1 MKSMKIIIFGGTTEG
16 RELSLKLASEGA
28 DITVSVASE
37 YGVEE
42 QDDDYGITI
51 EEGPKTADEMRLL
64 IKGADL
70 CVDATHPYAVIV
82 SENIRT
88 AANSEGVELLRLKRG
103 AVPLDQLASENN
115 MIIAESPEDAARI
128 ASEHSGRILLTTG
141 SKDLSIYAKAID
153 PERLYPRVLPLNTS
167 IEACE
172 QAGIPHRNIIALQGP
187 FSADFN
193 KSVIEEYHID
203 LLITKESGKT
213 GGFAEKITACEECD
227 IPAIVIARPADEGLS
242 YEEVL
247 HLCME
252 KIHGEMK

>member
-1 MKSMKIIIFGGTTEG
+1 MKIIIFGGTTEG
-16 RELSLKLASEGA
+16 RELSLELASEGA
-28 DITVSVASE
+28 DVTVSVASE

-42 QDDDYGITI
+42 QNDDYGIVI

-88 AANSEGVELLRLKRG
+88 AANREGVELLRLKRG
-103 AVPLDQLASENN
+103 SVSLDHLASEENI
-115 MIIAESPEDAARI
+115 IIAESPEDAARI
-128 ASEHSGRILLTTG
+128 ASGYSGRILLTTG
-141 SKDLSIYAKAID
+141 SKDLPVYAKAMD
-153 PERLYPRVLPLNTS
+153 PERLYPRVLPLSSS

-172 QAGIPHRNIIALQGP
+172 QADIPHRNIIALQGP
-187 FSADFN
+187 FSAAFN
-193 KSVIEEYHID
+193 KAVISEYHID

-213 GGFAEKITACEECD
+213 GGFAEKIIACEECG

-242 YEEVL
+242 FEEVSR
-247 HLCME
+247 LCME
-252 KIHGEMK
+252 KIHGEKK

>member
-1 MKSMKIIIFGGTTEG
+1 MKIIIFGGTTEG

-28 DITVSVASE
+28 DVTVSVASE

-42 QDDDYGITI
+42 QNDDYGIVI

-70 CVDATHPYAVIV
+70 CVDATHPFAVIV

-88 AANSEGVELLRLKRG
+88 AANREGVELLRLKRSS
-103 AVPLDQLASENN
+103 VSLDHLASEENI
-115 MIIAESPEDAARI
+115 IIAESPEDAAQI
-128 ASEHSGRILLTTG
+128 ASGYSGRILLTTG
-141 SKDLSIYAKAID
+141 SKDLPVYAKAVD
-153 PERLYPRVLPLNTS
+153 PERLYPRVLPLSSS

-172 QAGIPHRNIIALQGP
+172 QAGIPHRNIVALQGP
-187 FSADFN
+187 FSAAFN
-193 KSVIEEYHID
+193 KAVISEYHID

-213 GGFAEKITACEECD
+213 GGFAEKIIACEECS

-242 YEEVL
+242 FEEVSR
-247 HLCME
+247 LCME
-252 KIHGEMK
+252 KIHGEKK